1 MGFFISPAHGVVPDT
16 ITVLGIPLV
25 LTYLICGIPFGK
37 ILSKF
42 LCHVDIQSV
51 GSGNIGTTNAL
62 RAGGPKVAIL
72 TLACDLLKGFGCV
85 MVIRAMVCST
95 YNVPFDTALT
105 TMPQHMPGAEI
116 WIALGCLVALC
127 GHIFT
132 PYLHFHGGKGIATG
146 VGVLFALDWHLALVH
161 LAIFIVIVAITKYV
175 SLGSIVTAALVGV
188 TTCLFFPATTIAF
201 KVIMAGMGLLVV
213 WAHRSNIKKLLHGH
227 ESKLS
232 FTKRVTKLDDAA

>member
-175 SLGSIVTAALVGV
+175 
-188 TTCLFFPATTIAF
+188 
-201 KVIMAGMGLLVV
+201 
-213 WAHRSNIKKLLHGH
+213 
-227 ESKLS
+227 
-232 FTKRVTKLDDAA
+232 